1 MGGFTFHVHLRRE
14 VVGTRFAIFF
24 TFAIMFSISGS
35 CCALM
40 IWYAH
45 AIHAA
50 AKDGFLTACFGEAF
64 PDRKWLLARPLA
76 VIGACSVAWCLVNLE
91 VLNEAMLTTRQLL
104 QFIAQAVA
112 VMVCCS
118 SDPDAARQ
126 VRVPLYPLP
135 NIICILG
142 FFLVF
147 ATTDNWVF
155 SGLALLFVFLE
166 GMLYLP

>member
-14 VVGTRFAIFF
+14 VLGTRFAIFF

-50 AKDGFLTACFGEAF
+50 AKDGFLTAWFGEAF

-76 VIGACSVAWCLVNLE
+76 VIGACSVACNSFKSS
-91 VLNEAMLTTRQLL
+91 RRPL
-104 QFIAQAVA
+104 Q
-112 VMVCCS
+112 
-118 SDPDAARQ
+118 
-126 VRVPLYPLP
+126 
-135 NIICILG
+135 
-142 FFLVF
+142 
-147 ATTDNWVF
+147 
-155 SGLALLFVFLE
+155 
-166 GMLYLP
+166 